1 MIWFIVGLA
10 VGMACY
16 IAIYFIVSKRKKK
29 KQKLESENKIK

>member
-1 MIWFIVGLA
+1 MIWFIIGLA

-16 IAIYFIVSKRKKK
+16 ITIYFIVSKRKQK

>member
-16 IAIYFIVSKRKKK
+16 ITIYFIVSKRKQK
-29 KQKLESENKIK
+29 KQKLESESKLK